1 MSDSNSEGDQWLAQE
16 FTRQIVAAVSEAKG
30 SELLDLLV
38 RTIKATVQAEVRR
51 FDAQATTTSQAHTE
65 NLLLR

>member
-1 MSDSNSEGDQWLAQE
+1 MSVSNSEGDQWLAQE

-51 FDAQATTTSQAHTE
+51 FDAKTTATSQVQAET
-65 NLLLR
+65 L